1 MKPRCAIVECYNRH
15 DEVYL
20 GTVHLL
26 NRLGY
31 HVELFTTW
39 RNRTKNV
46 FVYAAELDCTVHWRL
61 RHADVLAAAAE
72 GRHEFVVFNTF
83 EGEAVLDAGRRM
95 IATTPI
101 IGFVHN
107 AAFLRSRP
115 AYGEFLDH
123 RRCRLAVL
131 APHVRQR
138 IADITDALCVTP
150 VFFHDRPLPASRPRD
165 GRARFCVQ
173 GYFDSLRRQYGLL
186 LEALQQLAD
195 EGRDRFEV
203 RVMGRNFSPDFRAFH
218 GEVARRGLA
227 PLVRYAWKGIGY
239 RSYYALLDGADFIL
253 PLVGPDSHPD
263 YFETKATSSMAAAIG
278 FAKIPIADA
287 RLAGFYGL
295 EDASFTYTDDLAS
308 AMRAALASSDALRR
322 AHQQSMARARQ
333 RWLDESARQL
343 RSAIAAFA

>member
-31 HVELFTTW
+31 HVELFTTL

-46 FVYAAELDCTVHWRL
+46 FVYAAELDCTVHWRW

-83 EGEAVLDAGRRM
+83 EGEAVLEAARRM
-95 IATTPI
+95 IGATPI
-101 IGFVHN
+101 IGFLHN
-107 AAFLRSRP
+107 ASFLRSRP
-115 AYGEFLDH
+115 AYGEFIEH
-123 RRCRLAVL
+123 RHCRFAVL
-131 APHVRQR
+131 APYVRQC

-150 VFFHDRPLPASRPRD
+150 VFFHDQPLPPRPARD
-165 GRARFCVQ
+165 GGLRFCVQ
-173 GYFDSLRRQYGLL
+173 GYFDSLRRPYGLL
-186 LEALQQLAD
+186 LEALRQLAD
-195 EGRDRFEV
+195 EGRDGFDV
-203 RVMGRNFSPDFRAFH
+203 LVMGRNFSPDFRAFH
-218 GEVARRGLA
+218 GEIERRGLA
-227 PLVRYAWKGIGY
+227 PRVRYAWKGIGY
-239 RSYYALLDGADFIL
+239 RAYYALLDRADFIL
-253 PLVGPDSHPD
+253 PLVSPDSHRD

-278 FAKIPIADA
+278 FAKIPVADA
-287 RLAGFYGL
+287 RLAAYYGL

-308 AMRAALASSDALRR
+308 AMRAALAGGDAQRR
-322 AHQQSMARARQ
+322 ARHERVARARQ
-333 RWLDESARQL
+333 RWLDESAQQL